1 MTFDRR
7 EEDRVRA
14 AQDRR
19 DLEQIYAATPADWL
33 MLAFAAIAFVALC
46 VLAYTEYGLHHHML
60 M

>member
-14 AQDRR
+14 AQDRQE
-19 DLEQIYAATPADWL
+19 LERIYAATPADW
-33 MLAFAAIAFVALC
+33 MFIAAGVIAFVGLC
-46 VLAYTEYGLHHHML
+46 VLAYESYGLHHHML